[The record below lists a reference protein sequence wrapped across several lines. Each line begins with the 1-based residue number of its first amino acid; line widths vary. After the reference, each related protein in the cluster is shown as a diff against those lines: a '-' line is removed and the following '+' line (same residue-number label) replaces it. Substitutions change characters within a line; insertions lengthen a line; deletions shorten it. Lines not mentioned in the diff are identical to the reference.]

1 MSGLKS
7 VFELTESLEIEVIM
21 NLKALSTSLVL
32 LGLLLSPVSA
42 DQLEPGDELITKVYS
57 LGVAAAKEQTLGG
70 DEIAGPY
77 ERLIIKNANVIDGT
91 GAPLQGPI
99 TIVIENDR
107 IVNLGG
113 YGYNSFHK
121 SEQQTDDN
129 TRIIDATGKY
139 VLPGFIDA
147 HAHLGSPTHALVT
160 QGTLTD
166 PEYVNKLWLA
176 HGITTVREAGALM
189 GLGWT
194 LKHKQLSDEG
204 KITAPRIKVYA
215 LFPDTMSSAAEAREW
230 VKAVHKRGADGIK
243 FLGAPAESIE
253 AAISQARELGMKTM
267 YHHAQISVTQT
278 NVLDSARMGLDS
290 MEHWYGLPEA
300 MFTDRLVQ
308 NYPNH
313 YNYNDEQDRFS
324 QAGRLWA
331 QAAEPGSDVW
341 RATINELVG
350 LDFTISPTFSIYE
363 SNRDT
368 MRAKNVEWLADYTM
382 PYIARAFEPN
392 PAIHGSYHF
401 DWTTS
406 DEIAWKQNYQLW
418 MRFINDYKNAGGRVT
433 AGSDAGFIYSLYG
446 FGYIRELELLQE
458 AGFHTLEVV
467 QAATLNGAQVLGVED
482 EIGSIQIGKKA
493 DLLIVDE
500 NPLAN
505 FKVLYGTGHEKL
517 NRESGMMERTN
528 GILYT
533 IKDGIVFDA
542 KALLNDVKEMVAA
555 QKALEVKSTSK

>member
-1 MSGLKS
+1 
-7 VFELTESLEIEVIM
+7 M
-21 NLKALSTSLVL
+21 NLKALSTGLIL
-32 LGLLLSPVSA
+32 LGMLPNSVSA
-42 DQLEPGDELITKVYS
+42 DQTEPGDELIAKVYS

-77 ERLIIKNANVIDGT
+77 KRLIIKNANVIDGT
-91 GAPLQGPI
+91 GAPIQGPI
-99 TIVIENDR
+99 TIVIENDK
-107 IVNLGG
+107 IVSLGG

-121 SEQQTDDN
+121 AEQQTDEN
-129 TRIIDATGKY
+129 TRVIDATGKY

-194 LKHKQLSDEG
+194 LKHKRLSDEG

-215 LFPDTMSSAAEAREW
+215 LFPDTMSSAVEARKW

-341 RATINELVG
+341 RATISELVG

-382 PYIARAFEPN
+382 PYISRAFEPN

-406 DEIAWKQNYQLW
+406 DEIAWKENYQLW

-467 QAATLNGAQVLGVED
+467 QAATLNGAQVLGIDD
-482 EIGSIQIGKKA
+482 EVGSIQIGKKA

-542 KALLNDVKEMVAA
+542 KVLLNDVKEMVAA
-555 QKALEVKSTSK
+555 QKTLEVNSASK